1 MNSKYLLRN
10 FFPHDTK
17 INFLRFKFV
26 TLASSL
32 ILCIATFFGLF
43 FYSLN
48 FGIDFTGGI
57 LFEVRLPQE
66 QDVGKIRNMLNE
78 LEIGEVSIQT
88 LDQGRDL
95 MIKIGVKDEAKRD
108 EYIANIKSLLI
119 KYVSDKIEFR
129 KVEFVGAEVGDD
141 MIQKG
146 IISVSLTL
154 LGIVLYIWY
163 RFNWQYSVG
172 MIIGLVHDL
181 VLTVGFLVLFRFEFN
196 ATSIAAI
203 LAVLGYSVNDTVVIY
218 DRVRENIRK
227 TRKQPLDA
235 ILNISTNETLSR
247 TMLTVLSTLLAVA
260 ALIFYG
266 GEAMKSFSITV
277 FVGIVIGTYSSIF
290 VSVPILG
297 LFSHKKHNTISDL

>member
-17 INFLRFKFV
+17 FDFLRFKFI

-32 ILCIATFFGLF
+32 ALIVATFFGLF

-66 QDVGKIRNMLNE
+66 PDVRKIRNMLND
-78 LEIGEVSIQT
+78 LEIGDVSIQT

-95 MIKIGVKDEAKRD
+95 MIKIGVKDEKKRD
-108 EYIANIKSLLI
+108 EYIENIKSILI
-119 KYVSDKIEFR
+119 KDVSNQIEFR
-129 KVEFVGAEVGDD
+129 KIEFVGAEVGDD
-141 MIQKG
+141 MIKKG
-146 IISVSLTL
+146 IVSVSLTL
-154 LGIVLYIWY
+154 IGIILYIWY

-172 MIIGLVHDL
+172 MIIGLMHDL
-181 VLTVGFLVLFRFEFN
+181 ILTIGFLVLFRFEFN

-227 TRKQPLDA
+227 IRKQPLD
-235 ILNISTNETLSR
+235 
-247 TMLTVLSTLLAVA
+247 
-260 ALIFYG
+260 
-266 GEAMKSFSITV
+266 SIITYNANCSHY
-277 FVGIVIGTYSSIF
+277 FNSCGCIDIVWW
-290 VSVPILG
+290 
-297 LFSHKKHNTISDL
+297 

>member
-1 MNSKYLLRN
+1 MKSKYLLRN
-10 FFPHDTK
+10 FFPHNTK
-17 INFLRFKFV
+17 IDFLRFKFV

-57 LFEVRLPQE
+57 LFEVRLPHE
-66 QDVGKIRNMLNE
+66 PDVKQIRNMLNE

-88 LDQGRDL
+88 LDHGRDL

-108 EYIANIKSLLI
+108 EYIENIKSLLI
-119 KYVSDKIEFR
+119 KNVSDKIEFR

-146 IISVSLTL
+146 VISVSLTL

-163 RFNWQYSVG
+163 RFNWQYSIG

-181 VLTVGFLVLFRFEFN
+181 ILTVGFLVLFRFEFN

-227 TRKQPLDA
+227 TRKQPLDS

-297 LFSHKKHNTISDL
+297 LFHQNKANVIQ